1 MNIAGITAEYNPF
14 HTGHAYQIS
23 ALKAQLGPDT
33 SVVAVMSGSWVQQ
46 GRPAV
51 TDKWTR
57 ARMALN
63 GGADLILE
71 LPTVWAAA
79 SAESFARG
87 AVELLCRCGV
97 IDTLCFGSETGELA
111 PLLAAAE
118 CLDSPDYP
126 EQLRKALEGGA
137 SFAAARQAAVEA
149 LIGPSG
155 AALASPNN
163 NLGVE
168 YLRALRSLHSNI
180 KPVTIRRE
188 GAAHNSLDRTG
199 EGFRSATQLRQHL
212 ARGEWEAVRPY
223 VPAGNLDILQ
233 SAPLADPRLGERA
246 VLACLR
252 KMTAEDWA
260 KLPDAGAGEG
270 LPQRLER
277 AGRQCRS
284 LDDFFTLAKTRRYAM
299 ARLRRMALWA
309 FLGLTAADV
318 PAEPPY
324 LRVLGFNARGREVL
338 KQMKTTAQLPIL
350 TKPAHARELDGPG
363 RRLFELEAQCTDLYG
378 LFLPQLPPPGQEWTR
393 GPVMDIDLSG
403 RSPL

>member
-51 TDKWTR
+51 TDTWTR

-149 LIGPSG
+149 LIGPAG

-284 LDDFFTLAKTRRYAM
+284 LDDFFTQAKTRRYAM

>member
-149 LIGPSG
+149 LIGPAG

-260 KLPDAGAGEG
+260 RLPDAGAGEG

-277 AGRQCRS
+277 AGRQCQS
-284 LDDFFTLAKTRRYAM
+284 LDDFFTQAKTRRYAM

-393 GPVMDIDLSG
+393 GPIINID
-403 RSPL
+403 

>member
-149 LIGPSG
+149 LIGPAG

-223 VPAGNLDILQ
+223 VPAGNLDVLQ

-277 AGRQCRS
+277 AGRQFRS

-393 GPVMDIDLSG
+393 GPVMDID
-403 RSPL
+403 

>member
-149 LIGPSG
+149 LIGPAG

-212 ARGEWEAVRPY
+212 ARGEWEAVQPY
-223 VPAGNLDILQ
+223 VPAGNLDVLQ

-393 GPVMDIDLSG
+393 GPIINID
-403 RSPL
+403 

>member
-87 AVELLCRCGV
+87 AMELLCRCGV

-149 LIGPSG
+149 LIGPAG

-233 SAPLADPRLGERA
+233 SAPLADPRLVERA

-277 AGRQCRS
+277 AGRQCQS

-393 GPVMDIDLSG
+393 GPIINID
-403 RSPL
+403 

>member
-149 LIGPSG
+149 LIGPAG

-338 KQMKTTAQLPIL
+338 KRMKTTAQLPIL

-363 RRLFELEAQCTDLYG
+363 RRLFELEARCTDLYG

>member
-149 LIGPSG
+149 LIGPAG

-212 ARGEWEAVRPY
+212 ARGEWEAVQPY

-260 KLPDAGAGEG
+260 RLPDAGAGEG

-277 AGRQCRS
+277 AGRQCQS
-284 LDDFFTLAKTRRYAM
+284 LDDFFTQAKTRRYAM

-324 LRVLGFNARGREVL
+324 LRVLGFNARGRDVL
-338 KQMKTTAQLPIL
+338 KRMKTTAQLPIL

-363 RRLFELEAQCTDLYG
+363 RRLFELEARCTDLYG

>member
-23 ALKAQLGPDT
+23 ALRERLGPDT
-33 SVVAVMSGSWVQQ
+33 AVVAVMSGSWVQQ

-57 ARMALN
+57 AQMALK
-63 GGADLILE
+63 GGADLVLE
-71 LPTVWAAA
+71 LPTVWAAS

-87 AVELLCRCGV
+87 AVELLCRCGA

-111 PLLAAAE
+111 PLLAAAD

-126 EQLRKALEGGA
+126 ARLKQALEGGA

-149 LIGPSG
+149 LIGPAG

-252 KMTAEDWA
+252 RMTAEDWA

-363 RRLFELEAQCTDLYG
+363 RRLFELEARCTDLYG

-393 GPVMDIDLSG
+393 GPVIDIDLSG
-403 RSPL
+403 RSLL

>member
-149 LIGPSG
+149 LIGPAG

-223 VPAGNLDILQ
+223 VPAGNLDVLQ

-393 GPVMDIDLSG
+393 GPIINID
-403 RSPL
+403 

>member
-71 LPTVWAAA
+71 LPTVWAAV

-149 LIGPSG
+149 LIGPAG

-393 GPVMDIDLSG
+393 GPIINID
-403 RSPL
+403 

>member
-87 AVELLCRCGV
+87 AMELLCRCGV

-149 LIGPSG
+149 LIGPAG

-260 KLPDAGAGEG
+260 RLPDAGAGEG

-277 AGRQCRS
+277 AGRQCQS

-393 GPVMDIDLSG
+393 GPIINID
-403 RSPL
+403 

>member
-149 LIGPSG
+149 LIGPAG

-223 VPAGNLDILQ
+223 VPAGKLDILQ

-260 KLPDAGAGEG
+260 RLPDAGAGEG

-277 AGRQCRS
+277 AGRQCQS
-284 LDDFFTLAKTRRYAM
+284 LDDFFTQAKTRRYAM

-338 KQMKTTAQLPIL
+338 KRMKTTAQLPIL

-363 RRLFELEAQCTDLYG
+363 RRLFELEARCTDLYG

>member
-71 LPTVWAAA
+71 LPMVWAAA

-149 LIGPSG
+149 LIGPAG

-277 AGRQCRS
+277 AGRQCQS

-393 GPVMDIDLSG
+393 GPIINID
-403 RSPL
+403 

>member
-71 LPTVWAAA
+71 LPTVWAAS

-260 KLPDAGAGEG
+260 RLPDAGAGEG

-277 AGRQCRS
+277 AGRQCQS

-393 GPVMDIDLSG
+393 GPIINID
-403 RSPL
+403 

>member
-97 IDTLCFGSETGELA
+97 IDTLCFGSETGELV

-149 LIGPSG
+149 LIGPAG

-260 KLPDAGAGEG
+260 RLPDAGAGEG

-277 AGRQCRS
+277 AGRQCQS

-393 GPVMDIDLSG
+393 GPIINID
-403 RSPL
+403 

>member
-57 ARMALN
+57 ARMALK

-97 IDTLCFGSETGELA
+97 VDTLCFGSETGELA

-149 LIGPSG
+149 LIGPAG

-212 ARGEWEAVRPY
+212 ARGEWEAVQPY
-223 VPAGNLDILQ
+223 LPAGNLDILQ

-252 KMTAEDWA
+252 KMTAENWA
-260 KLPDAGAGEG
+260 RLPDAGAGEG

-284 LDDFFTLAKTRRYAM
+284 LDDFFTQAKTRRYAM

-338 KQMKTTAQLPIL
+338 KRMKTTAQLPIL

-363 RRLFELEAQCTDLYG
+363 RRLFELEARCTDLYG

>member
-149 LIGPSG
+149 LIGPAG

-260 KLPDAGAGEG
+260 RLPDAGAGEG

-277 AGRQCRS
+277 AGRQCQS
-284 LDDFFTLAKTRRYAM
+284 LDDFFTQAKTRRYAM

-338 KQMKTTAQLPIL
+338 KRMKTTAQLPIL

-363 RRLFELEAQCTDLYG
+363 RRLFELEARCTDLYG

>member
-149 LIGPSG
+149 LIGPAG

-233 SAPLADPRLGERA
+233 SAPRADPRLGERA

-393 GPVMDIDLSG
+393 GPIINID
-403 RSPL
+403 

>member
-23 ALKAQLGPDT
+23 ALRERLGRDT
-33 SVVAVMSGSWVQQ
+33 AVVAVMSGSWVQQ

-57 ARMALN
+57 AQMALK

-71 LPTVWAAA
+71 LPTVWAAS

-87 AVELLCRCGV
+87 AVELLCRCGAV
-97 IDTLCFGSETGELA
+97 DTLCFGSETGELA

-149 LIGPSG
+149 LIGPAG

-168 YLRALRSLHSNI
+168 YLRALRALHSNI

-188 GAAHNSLDRTG
+188 GAAHNSLDGAG
-199 EGFRSATQLRQHL
+199 EVFRSATQLRLHL

-223 VPAGNLDILQ
+223 VPAGNLELLQ
-233 SAPLADPRLGERA
+233 AAPLADPKLGERA

-252 KMTAEDWA
+252 KMTAADWT

-284 LDDFFTLAKTRRYAM
+284 LDDFFTQAKTRRYAM

-318 PAEPPY
+318 PTQPPY

-338 KQMKTTAQLPIL
+338 KQMKAKAQLPIL
-350 TKPAHARELDGPG
+350 TKPAHARALDGPG
-363 RRLFELEAQCTDLYG
+363 RRLFELEARCTDLYG
-378 LFLPQLPPPGQEWTR
+378 LFLSQMLPPGQEWTR
-393 GPVMDIDLSG
+393 GPAINID
-403 RSPL
+403 

>member
-149 LIGPSG
+149 LIGPAG

-223 VPAGNLDILQ
+223 VPAGNLDVLQ

-277 AGRQCRS
+277 AGRQCQS
-284 LDDFFTLAKTRRYAM
+284 LDDFFTQAKTRRYAM

-338 KQMKTTAQLPIL
+338 KRMKTTAQLPIL

-363 RRLFELEAQCTDLYG
+363 RRLFELEARCTDLYG

>member
-149 LIGPSG
+149 LIGPAG

-260 KLPDAGAGEG
+260 RLPDAGAGEG

-284 LDDFFTLAKTRRYAM
+284 LDDFFTQAKTRRYAM

-338 KQMKTTAQLPIL
+338 KRMKTTAQLPIL

-363 RRLFELEAQCTDLYG
+363 RRLFELEARCTDLYG

-393 GPVMDIDLSG
+393 GPIINID
-403 RSPL
+403 

>member
-33 SVVAVMSGSWVQQ
+33 SVVAVMSGNWVQQ

-149 LIGPSG
+149 LIGPAG

-277 AGRQCRS
+277 AGRQCQS

-393 GPVMDIDLSG
+393 GPIINID
-403 RSPL
+403 

>member
-97 IDTLCFGSETGELA
+97 IDTLCFGSETGELV

-149 LIGPSG
+149 LIGPAG

-188 GAAHNSLDRTG
+188 GAAPNSLDRTG

-338 KQMKTTAQLPIL
+338 KRMKTTAQLPIL

-363 RRLFELEAQCTDLYG
+363 RRLFELEARCTDLYG

>member
-149 LIGPSG
+149 LIGPAG

-277 AGRQCRS
+277 AGRQCQS

-393 GPVMDIDLSG
+393 GPVIDID
-403 RSPL
+403 

>member
-149 LIGPSG
+149 LIGPAG

-212 ARGEWEAVRPY
+212 ARGEWEAVQPY

-260 KLPDAGAGEG
+260 RLPDAGAGEG

-277 AGRQCRS
+277 AGRQCQS
-284 LDDFFTLAKTRRYAM
+284 LDDFFTQAKTRRYAM

-393 GPVMDIDLSG
+393 GPIINID
-403 RSPL
+403 

>member
-71 LPTVWAAA
+71 LPTVWVAA

-118 CLDSPDYP
+118 CSDSPDYP

-149 LIGPSG
+149 LIGPAG

-277 AGRQCRS
+277 AGRQCQS

-363 RRLFELEAQCTDLYG
+363 RRLFELEARCTDLYG

-393 GPVMDIDLSG
+393 GPIINID
-403 RSPL
+403 

>member
-149 LIGPSG
+149 LIGPAG

-260 KLPDAGAGEG
+260 RLPDAGAGEG

-284 LDDFFTLAKTRRYAM
+284 LYDFFTLAKTRRYAM

-393 GPVMDIDLSG
+393 GPIINID
-403 RSPL
+403 

>member
-97 IDTLCFGSETGELA
+97 IDTLCFGSETGELV

-149 LIGPSG
+149 LIGPAG

-393 GPVMDIDLSG
+393 GPIINID
-403 RSPL
+403 

>member
-149 LIGPSG
+149 LIGPAG

-277 AGRQCRS
+277 AGRQCQS

-363 RRLFELEAQCTDLYG
+363 RRLFELEARCTDLYG

-393 GPVMDIDLSG
+393 GPVIDID
-403 RSPL
+403 

>member
-71 LPTVWAAA
+71 LPTVWAAS

-149 LIGPSG
+149 LIGPAG

-393 GPVMDIDLSG
+393 GPIINID
-403 RSPL
+403 

>member
-1 MNIAGITAEYNPF
+1 MNIAWITAEYNPF

-149 LIGPSG
+149 LIGPAG

-393 GPVMDIDLSG
+393 GPIINID
-403 RSPL
+403 

>member
-149 LIGPSG
+149 LIGPAG

-223 VPAGNLDILQ
+223 VPAGNLDVLQ

-309 FLGLTAADV
+309 FLGLTAADI
-318 PAEPPY
+318 PDEPPY

-338 KQMKTTAQLPIL
+338 KEMKQKARLPIL
-350 TKPAHARELDGPG
+350 TKPAHARALDGPG
-363 RRLFELEAQCTDLYG
+363 RQLFELEARCTDLYG

-393 GPVMDIDLSG
+393 GPVIDID
-403 RSPL
+403 

>member
-149 LIGPSG
+149 LIGPAG

-284 LDDFFTLAKTRRYAM
+284 LDDFFILAKTRRYAM

-363 RRLFELEAQCTDLYG
+363 RRLFELEARCTDLYG

-393 GPVMDIDLSG
+393 GPIINID
-403 RSPL
+403 

>member
-14 HTGHAYQIS
+14 HTGHAYQVS
-23 ALKAQLGPDT
+23 ALREQLGRDAA
-33 SVVAVMSGSWVQQ
+33 VAAVMSGNWVQQ

-57 ARMALN
+57 ARMALS
-63 GGADLILE
+63 GGADLVLE

-149 LIGPSG
+149 LIGPAG

-188 GAAHNSLDRTG
+188 GAAHNSLGKTG

-223 VPAGNLDILQ
+223 VPAGNLPLLQ
-233 SAPLADPRLGERA
+233 SAPLTDPELGERA
-246 VLACLR
+246 MLACLR
-252 KMTAEDWA
+252 KMRAEDWA

-277 AGRQCRS
+277 AGQRCHS
-284 LDDFFTLAKTRRYAM
+284 LDDFFAQAKTRRYAM

-309 FLGLTAADV
+309 FLGLTAADI
-318 PAEPPY
+318 PDEPPY

-338 KQMKTTAQLPIL
+338 REMKQKARLPIL
-350 TKPAHARELDGPG
+350 TKPAHARALDGPG
-363 RRLFELEAQCTDLYG
+363 RQLFELEARCTDLYG

-393 GPVMDIDLSG
+393 GPVIDID
-403 RSPL
+403 

>member
-1 MNIAGITAEYNPF
+1 MNIAGITAAYNPF

-111 PLLAAAE
+111 SLLAAAE

-149 LIGPSG
+149 LIGPAG

-393 GPVMDIDLSG
+393 GPIINID
-403 RSPL
+403 

>member
-63 GGADLILE
+63 GGVDLILE

-149 LIGPSG
+149 LIGPAG

-260 KLPDAGAGEG
+260 RLPDAGAGEG

-277 AGRQCRS
+277 AGRQCQS

-393 GPVMDIDLSG
+393 GPIINID
-403 RSPL
+403 

>member
-97 IDTLCFGSETGELA
+97 IDTLCFGSETGELV
-111 PLLAAAE
+111 PLLAAAD

-126 EQLRKALEGGA
+126 EQLRRALEGGA

-149 LIGPSG
+149 PHRSG
-155 AALASPNN
+155 GGRPGQPQQQFGSGVSPRPALAGQQHQAPSPSAGRGRPTTAWNN
-163 NLGVE
+163 GGGLPLRHPAAAAPGTGGVGG
-168 YLRALRSLHSNI
+168 RPALC
-180 KPVTIRRE
+180 PRRE
-188 GAAHNSLDRTG
+188 SGPFT
-199 EGFRSATQLRQHL
+199 
-212 ARGEWEAVRPY
+212 VRP
-223 VPAGNLDILQ
+223 P
-233 SAPLADPRLGERA
+233 ADPELGERA
-246 VLACLR
+246 MLACLR
-252 KMTAEDWA
+252 KMSGGGLGQTARRRSRGGPA
-260 KLPDAGAGEG
+260 PAI
-270 LPQRLER
+270 R
-277 AGRQCRS
+277 AGGAAVS
-284 LDDFFTLAKTRRYAM
+284 EPG
-299 ARLRRMALWA
+299 RLLCPGQDPALCH
-309 FLGLTAADV
+309 GPVAAD
-318 PAEPPY
+318 
-324 LRVLGFNARGREVL
+324 
-338 KQMKTTAQLPIL
+338 
-350 TKPAHARELDGPG
+350 
-363 RRLFELEAQCTDLYG
+363 
-378 LFLPQLPPPGQEWTR
+378 
-393 GPVMDIDLSG
+393 GPVGLSG
-403 RSPL
+403 PDGGGRPR

>member
-118 CLDSPDYP
+118 CLDSPDYL

-149 LIGPSG
+149 LIGPAG

-260 KLPDAGAGEG
+260 RLPDAGAGEG

-284 LDDFFTLAKTRRYAM
+284 PDDFFTQAKTRRYAM

-338 KQMKTTAQLPIL
+338 KRMKTTAQLPIL

-393 GPVMDIDLSG
+393 GPIINID
-403 RSPL
+403 